1 MLDAKILNK
10 LSNIKVLIVEDDQM
24 TVSSIKQSLSMYCK
38 KVDTAYD
45 GISGFEKFEKFK
57 PDVVIADINMPE
69 MNGLEMVHA
78 MHEIS
83 PHLPVIIMTSYDSS
97 ENMLE
102 SINQRVYSYLR
113 KPIQIEDLQT
123 QLLMATKDI
132 YNSIIS
138 LENNFT
144 YNKDTKTLKNED
156 GVCICFT
163 KTEKKLFHLLISNV
177 DRVVDFTVIENY
189 VWEDKSMS
197 VEALR
202 MCIKKIRAKTYGNVI
217 ENVQGCGYRINSLKS

>member
-1 MLDAKILNK
+1 MLDSKILNK
-10 LSNIKVLIVEDDQM
+10 LSNINVLIVEDDEM
-24 TVSSIKQSLSMYCK
+24 TAFGIKQSLSLYCK
-38 KVDTAYD
+38 KIDIAQD
-45 GISGFEKFEKFK
+45 GIVGFEKFERNK

-69 MNGLEMVHA
+69 MNGLEMVKI

-132 YNSIIS
+132 YNSIVLLKNKFS
-138 LENNFT
+138 
-144 YNKDTKTLKNED
+144 YNKNTKILKNKDNESID
-156 GVCICFT
+156 LT
-163 KTEKKLFHLLISNV
+163 KTEKKLFHLLAANV
-177 DRVVDFTVIENY
+177 DSVVEFLVIENY
-189 VWEDKSMS
+189 VWESKSMS
-197 VEALR
+197 SEALR
-202 MCIKKIRAKTYGNVI
+202 MCIKKIRAKTYNSII
-217 ENVQGCGYRINSLKS
+217 ENIQGCGYRMNSL